1 MLSVDENGH
10 PETGLV
16 CPRVQA
22 LAQMH
27 APNPSPG
34 NAAMW
39 LWLSEKRV
47 DLIVQGDMGDMKHCV
62 LCVIVRNDNYRN
74 C

>member
-47 DLIVQGDMGDMKHCV
+47 DFTFASSFEDGLRPGNEAAIYN
-62 LCVIVRNDNYRN
+62 LL
-74 C
+74 